1 MAGRSPVYNLVSDIR
16 SEIGNASICLEI
28 FSRSLALWGLGREG
42 FTGFTIDR
50 KSVKPGEPLL
60 FNIDDLPLPRSSA
73 TRAVECLTYS
83 SLFFVL
89 KRKIVS

>member
-1 MAGRSPVYNLVSDIR
+1 MAGRRPVSNLVSDIR

-28 FSRSLALWGLGREG
+28 FFRSLGLWGLGREG

-50 KSVKPGEPLL
+50 KSIKPGEPLL
-60 FNIDDLPLPRSSA
+60 FNIDLPLPRSSA